1 MDLINFAD
9 SAIYQS
15 ADGQLIGDGMIF
27 SGYKNRHLGAIH
39 TFQLPHGW
47 RVASTSFSHGGE
59 WMLTTFSPIANAKIE
74 LRVFCRGDKVSI
86 SDATYF
92 STLLKQA
99 SQHVIALKSEHIVAL
114 RNVLGPTVGDN
125 QYVNLNPPKS
135 RYAARCNLLQG
146 RVLNVQQ
153 RPVMMIEGLF
163 NAHNE
168 EEVTKF
174 LNVYINVNKGGQE
187 LQEVFFQAPLMAY
200 QSYYRQVR
208 IALESIK
215 WFDSQALTG

>member
-1 MDLINFAD
+1 
-9 SAIYQS
+9 
-15 ADGQLIGDGMIF
+15 MIF
-27 SGYKNRHLGAIH
+27 SGYRNRHLGAIH
-39 TFQLPHGW
+39 TIQLPHAW

-59 WMLTTFSPIANAKIE
+59 WMLTTFSPLASPKIE
-74 LRVFCRGDKVSI
+74 LRIFCRGDKVTI

-99 SQHVIALKSEHIVAL
+99 SNHVIALKSEHIIAL
-114 RNVLGPTVGDN
+114 KNVLGPTVGDN
-125 QYVNLNPPKS
+125 QYVNLNPPNS

-146 RVLNVQQ
+146 RILNVQQ

-163 NAHNE
+163 TATN

-174 LNVYINVNKGGQE
+174 LNVYINVNRGGQE
-187 LQEVFFQAPLMAY
+187 VQEVFFQAPLLAY

-208 IALESIK
+208 MALESIK
-215 WFDSQALTG
+215 WFEN